1 MTKLRCEIA
10 WHSVPDG
17 PHAAGPW
24 RAVAQCKTHNW
35 WDVSAATQHLP
46 HGTALC
52 PIGRI
57 EEATE
62 AALAKIAAASG
73 KQDDRP

>member
-1 MTKLRCEIA
+1 MTKLRCEIV

-17 PHAAGPW
+17 PPYYVPTAY

-35 WDVSAATQHLP
+35 WDVAGATQHLP

-57 EEATE
+57 EEATGI
-62 AALAKIAAASG
+62 ALAKIAAASG
-73 KQDDRP
+73 E